1 MVLIHASL
9 LKRQLSKE
17 FYMNIEELTEEE
29 ILEELSSSEAVE
41 VSMIESAANELGQVA
56 GLSDDLGFVENEDNE
71 FFGSYCISIKAE
83 SVSEVEK
90 DLLRLGYEEVE
101 DIEGL
106 EDTGFIRGRI
116 VVMLQSAGDS
126 IRAYLDY
133 DDFENDE

>member
-1 MVLIHASL
+1 
-9 LKRQLSKE
+9 
-17 FYMNIEELTEEE
+17 MNIEELTEEE